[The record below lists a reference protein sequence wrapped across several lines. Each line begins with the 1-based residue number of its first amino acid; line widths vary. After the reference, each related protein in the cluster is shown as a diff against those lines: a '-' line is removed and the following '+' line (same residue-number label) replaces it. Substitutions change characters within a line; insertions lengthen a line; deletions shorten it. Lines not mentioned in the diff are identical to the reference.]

1 VRFETAINLTI
12 LNTLA
17 TDILAWWQDA
27 YAGLA
32 SDNVRLREIVATD
45 MGSPTGPQVSIAAPI
60 GTVGDQSG
68 PQLPNNNTLTVS
80 FRTANR
86 GRSFRGRN
94 YVVGL
99 VRDNVLDN
107 NVVIGYANQVQTVY
121 EQLLPTGTILTDG
134 TWVIASRFSGVDGD
148 GKPIP
153 RAVGVTTPVTSVVIV
168 DGIVDSQRRRLPGRG
183 K

>member
-1 VRFETAINLTI
+1 
-12 LNTLA
+12 
-17 TDILAWWQDA
+17 
-27 YAGLA
+27 
-32 SDNVRLREIVATD
+32 
-45 MGSPTGPQVSIAAPI
+45 
-60 GTVGDQSG
+60 
-68 PQLPNNNTLTVS
+68 
-80 FRTANR
+80 
-86 GRSFRGRN
+86 
-94 YVVGL
+94 VVGL